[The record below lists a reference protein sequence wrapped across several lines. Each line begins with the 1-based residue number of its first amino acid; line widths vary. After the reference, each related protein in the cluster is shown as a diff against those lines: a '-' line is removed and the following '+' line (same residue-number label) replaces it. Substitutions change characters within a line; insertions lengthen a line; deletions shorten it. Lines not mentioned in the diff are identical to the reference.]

1 MHDPKGSHYILLTG
15 ETLSE
20 VSEVLT
26 AYDLN
31 LFGEGNHHYIYEKL
45 GAHILSLSLRAPSLP
60 VILTPN
66 EVKRKNLLTL
76 RAGSG
81 EAISGVHFAV
91 WAPNAEGVSVVG
103 DFNQWD
109 GRKHQM
115 QLLENSGVWELFIPG
130 LREGELYK
138 YEIKT
143 RNGDVLLKADP
154 YAFRCEVPPKTASIV
169 WDISDYKWKD
179 EEWMRERDATAPRQ
193 IEGGVDEGHPLDKP
207 ISIYEVHLDSWM
219 RNLTYRELAEK
230 LVDYVVRMGFTHIE
244 LLPVATYPYGP
255 SWGYQVTDY
264 FAPHGKFGIPQD
276 FMYFVDTCHQH
287 NIGVIL
293 DWVPG
298 HFPKNDYALAWFDGT
313 HLYEHADSRLGEH
326 KEWGT
331 LVFNYGR
338 NEVRNFLVSNALY
351 WLKNYHLDGLRVDA
365 VAAMLYLDYARK
377 EGEWIPNKY
386 GGKENLAA
394 IDFIRR
400 LNEVVYGYYPGIL
413 MIAEE
418 STAWPMVSRPT
429 YIGGLGFGMKW
440 NMGWMHDTLEY
451 FGKDPIN
458 RKYHNELLTF
468 SLLYAFSENFIL
480 PLSHDE
486 VVHGK
491 ASLLSKMPGDLWQKF
506 ANLRALYGYMFG
518 HPGKKLLFMGGEIG
532 QWKEWD
538 YNGSLDWHLLEY
550 EPHKGLQRFIQDLNR
565 LYRSQPALY
574 SIDFHCSGF
583 EWIDFHDASS
593 SVISFLRKGTKEGD
607 IVVFVCNF
615 TPVPRYGYRIGVPLP
630 GFYRELINSDSE
642 IYWGSNMGNS
652 GGVYAEDK
660 PCHGRPFSLNL
671 TLPPLSV
678 LILKPERR

>member
-1 MHDPKGSHYILLTG
+1 MTG

-45 GAHILSLSLRAPSLP
+45 GAHLRSPSPLTLSLQGRG
-60 VILTPN
+60 
-66 EVKRKNLLTL
+66 K
-76 RAGSG
+76 G
-81 EAISGVHFAV
+81 EGVHFAV
-91 WAPNAEGVSVVG
+91 WAPNAERVSVVG
-103 DFNQWD
+103 DFNQWN
-109 GRKHQM
+109 GGKHQM

-138 YEIKT
+138 YEIQT
-143 RNGDVLLKADP
+143 RNGDILLKADP

-179 EEWMRERDATAPRQ
+179 EEWMRERDATN
-193 IEGGVDEGHPLDKP
+193 HLDKP

-244 LLPVATYPYGP
+244 LLPVATYPYDP
-255 SWGYQVTDY
+255 SWGYQVADY

-338 NEVRNFLVSNALY
+338 NEVRNFLLCNALY
-351 WLKNYHLDGLRVDA
+351 WLKNYHIDGLRVDA
-365 VAAMLYLDYARK
+365 VASMLYLDYARK
-377 EGEWIPNKY
+377 EREWIPNKY

-429 YIGGLGFGMKW
+429 YLGGLGFGMKW
-440 NMGWMHDTLEY
+440 NM
-451 FGKDPIN
+451 
-458 RKYHNELLTF
+458 
-468 SLLYAFSENFIL
+468 
-480 PLSHDE
+480 
-486 VVHGK
+486 
-491 ASLLSKMPGDLWQKF
+491 
-506 ANLRALYGYMFG
+506 
-518 HPGKKLLFMGGEIG
+518 
-532 QWKEWD
+532 
-538 YNGSLDWHLLEY
+538 
-550 EPHKGLQRFIQDLNR
+550 
-565 LYRSQPALY
+565 
-574 SIDFHCSGF
+574 
-583 EWIDFHDASS
+583 
-593 SVISFLRKGTKEGD
+593 
-607 IVVFVCNF
+607 
-615 TPVPRYGYRIGVPLP
+615 
-630 GFYRELINSDSE
+630 
-642 IYWGSNMGNS
+642 
-652 GGVYAEDK
+652 
-660 PCHGRPFSLNL
+660 
-671 TLPPLSV
+671 
-678 LILKPERR
+678 